1 MKIAVCI
8 KQTFDTEAVIR
19 LDSQGKIDKTGV
31 KLILNPYD
39 EYAVEEAL
47 RIKESKG
54 GEVVV
59 FTAGGDETK
68 EALRQALAMGAD
80 RAVLVHDPLLF
91 ASDHHGIA
99 LALARAVEKE
109 QCEIILSGWVAI
121 DDGAAQVPARMAE
134 ILGWP
139 QVTVVTKITVD
150 GAKVICQREGDG
162 IAHLV
167 EASLPA
173 VITAQKGLNEPR
185 YPNLKGIMQAKK
197 KPIKTMTLGDLGLA
211 GGEVESKVEN
221 TGFSLPASRKAG
233 KILEGDLESAVGQ
246 LVNLL
251 KEEAKVI

>member
-19 LDSQGKIDKTGV
+19 LNSQGQIDKTGV

-47 RIKESKG
+47 RIKESTG
-54 GEVVV
+54 GEIVV
-59 FTAGGDETK
+59 FTSGGEETK
-68 EALRQALAMGAD
+68 EAIRQALAMGAD
-80 RAVLVHDPLLF
+80 RAVLIHDPLLLG
-91 ASDHHGIA
+91 SDHHGIA
-99 LALARAVEKE
+99 LSLARAVEKE
-109 QCEIILSGWVAI
+109 QCEILLSGWVAI
-121 DDGAAQVPARMAE
+121 DDGAAQVPSRMAG

-139 QVTVVTKITVD
+139 QVTVVTKITVAGD
-150 GAKVICQREGDG
+150 KVICQREGDG
-162 IAHLV
+162 VAHLV
-167 EASLPA
+167 ETSLPA

-197 KPIKTMTLGDLGLA
+197 KPIKTVSLAELGLSA
-211 GGEVESKVEN
+211 EEVKSKVEN
-221 TGFSLPASRKAG
+221 AGFSLPMPRKAG
-233 KILEGDLESAVGQ
+233 RILDGDLIGAVGQ